1 MKTTVVGSKDG
12 RSQIDSPLALLPPGT
27 APAAV
32 WTAPSIW
39 WVWVDSSGE
48 AAGGGTP
55 LGSAGSTIQLAG
67 GTGGIQGTGE
77 TGGTGTAAAGTPR
90 FAEPTSKRGKEER
103 PPQTQAGTASW
114 PACVLWGEEIE
125 DIVSK
130 TSGQKGGKRK
140 ARRGLRMRAQEKCK
154 GHRRREGKGRRCGEA
169 TGQLLLPGRPF
180 IHSFALWELEL
191 LKEKRN
197 TRKRK

>member
-1 MKTTVVGSKDG
+1 MKTTVAGSKAG
-12 RSQIDSPLALLPPGT
+12 RSHHLDSPLALLPPGT

-32 WTAPSIW
+32 WTAPRVG
-39 WVWVDSSGE
+39 WVWAGSSGG

-55 LGSAGSTIQLAG
+55 LGSAGRTVQLAG

-114 PACVLWGEEIE
+114 PACVLRGEEVE
-125 DIVSK
+125 DKESR
-130 TSGQKGGKRK
+130 TRGQ
-140 ARRGLRMRAQEKCK
+140 
-154 GHRRREGKGRRCGEA
+154 REGKGSKERFEDEGTGQVQRSEEERRCRGA
-169 TGQLLLPGRPF
+169 TGQLRPPGRTF
-180 IHSFALWELEL
+180 IHSFAFWESES

-197 TRKRK
+197 IRVNASIS